1 MGQRMTWE
9 EMKKAYPDEWLAVV
23 NYTSNDV
30 GDVDGE
36 VVYHSNDKDDFYRH
50 AKEVIDRYG
59 GMAMRYTGELI
70 KNPQGGLRH
79 ALSSAFNPF
88 TQRIWPWRPD
98 SADAGKPHSRSHL
111 AD

>member
-36 VVYHSNDKDDFYRH
+36 VVYHSDDKDDFYRH

-70 KNPQGGLRH
+70 KNPEVPLLWQ
-79 ALSSAFNPF
+79 
-88 TQRIWPWRPD
+88 I
-98 SADAGKPHSRSHL
+98 SHTS
-111 AD
+111 